1 MTKVSVTGRTA
12 VITGAGRGLGF
23 AYARMLG
30 ARGARV
36 VINDIV
42 GAAEAVEG
50 LKEEGVE
57 AIANADDI
65 SGPEGAAALIDAART
80 AYGAIDILVNNAAIG
95 RYAPMSEVSVEDYE
109 LVRKVGLDASFYVTR
124 EVWPVMT
131 AQQYGR
137 VVLTTSGQGLI
148 GAPSSVAYAASKGGV
163 YGMMRALAIEGGP
176 LGIKVNCV
184 APIASTVMAKAAVT
198 EDVARALDLEFPV
211 ELVAPAVVLLASE
224 ECPVT
229 GAVIDATGGRVGSTF
244 VGTVTGYYNRN
255 LTPES
260 ILECWPV
267 PVDHEEYNV
276 FDQAITYMGTVMAEA
291 KARESNN

>member
-1 MTKVSVTGRTA
+1 MTKVSVSGRTA

-23 AYARMLG
+23 AYASMLG

-36 VINDIV
+36 VVNDIA
-42 GAAEAVEG
+42 GAAKAVKQ
-50 LKEEGVE
+50 LKAEGVD
-57 AIANADDI
+57 ATANTDDI
-65 SGPEGAAALIDAART
+65 SQPDGAAALINAART

-124 EVWPVMT
+124 EAWPVMT
-131 AQQYGR
+131 EQRYGR
-137 VVLTTSGQGLI
+137 VILTTSGQGLV

-163 YGMMRALAIEGGP
+163 YGMMRGLALEGEP

-184 APIASTVMAKAAVT
+184 APIAFTVMAKEAVT
-198 EDVARALDLEFPV
+198 EDVARALELEFPV

-229 GAVIDATGGRVGSTF
+229 GTVIDATGGRVGSTF
-244 VGTVTGYYNRN
+244 VGTVTGYYDRN

-260 ILECWPV
+260 ILESWPA
-267 PVDHEEYNV
+267 PVDHGEYNV
-276 FDQAITYMGTVMAEA
+276 FDQAMTYMGAVMSEA
-291 KARESNN
+291 KARQSNN